1 MKPIITE
8 DRIQEL
14 YAFTRQHF
22 VVHYDIQTELVDHLA
37 NGIEA
42 QWEEHPQRTFEDA
55 LHIEFKKFGVFG
67 FQDVVE
73 QRTKALMKYYWKE
86 VWRLFKQY
94 FRLPKIIMTVALV
107 LMLQMLLRFSAFS
120 NIIVFGLVCLMFLLP
135 AVQMCRFR
143 LQVKKRSKISGK
155 QYLLE
160 DIITGLG
167 TGGIMFQIPLQFLIN
182 FNNHSELN
190 VDNPWVLWIVSSF
203 LVFYG
208 LVTYLVA
215 FYIPKNLEEN
225 MKKMYPE
232 YTLV

>member
-42 QWEEHPQRTFEDA
+42 QWEEHPLRTFEDA

-73 QRTKALMKYYWKE
+73 QRTKALTKYYWKE

-107 LMLQMLLRFSAFS
+107 LMVQMLLKFSPYSGTIFYG
-120 NIIVFGLVCLMFLLP
+120 FVCLLFLLP
-135 AVQMCRFR
+135 VFKIWRFGSR
-143 LQVKKRSKISGK
+143 VKKRRKSKEK
-155 QYLLE
+155 HYLFE
-160 DIITGLG
+160 DIILSLG
-167 TGGIMFQIPLQFLIN
+167 TGGFVLQIPLQFLLHFHN
-182 FNNHSELN
+182 RTELN
-190 VDNPWVLWIVSSF
+190 FDNPWVLWIGSSF
-203 LVFYG
+203 VVFYG
-208 LVTYLVA
+208 FVMYLVA
-215 FYIPKNLEEN
+215 FYIPKHMEEN

>member
-8 DRIQEL
+8 DSIQEL
-14 YAFTRQHF
+14 YAFTRKHF

-42 QWEEHPQRTFEDA
+42 QWEEHPNRTFEDA

-73 QRTKALMKYYWKE
+73 QRTTALMKYYWKE

-94 FRLPKIIMTVALV
+94 FKLPKIILTIALL
-107 LMLQMLLRFSAFS
+107 LMVQMLLRFSS
-120 NIIVFGLVCLMFLLP
+120 YSGMIVYGLVCLMFLLP
-135 AVQMCRFR
+135 VVQMFR
-143 LQVKKRSKISGK
+143 HRMQVKKRREANGRH
-155 QYLLE
+155 YLLE
-160 DIITGLG
+160 DIITSLG
-167 TGGIMFQIPLQFLIN
+167 TGGFVLQIPLQFLIN
-182 FNNHSELN
+182 VNNHSKFN
-190 VDNPWVLWIVSSF
+190 FDNPWTLWITTFF

-215 FYIPKNLEEN
+215 FYIPKHMEEN

-232 YTLV
+232 YALV